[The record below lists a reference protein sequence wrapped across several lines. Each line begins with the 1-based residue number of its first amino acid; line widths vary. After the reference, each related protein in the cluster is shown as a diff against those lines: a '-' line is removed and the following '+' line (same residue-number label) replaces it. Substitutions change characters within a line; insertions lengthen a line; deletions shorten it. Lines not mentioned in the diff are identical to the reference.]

1 MSAALDRQQLVDG
14 MRFRTRTDVPWRDV
28 PERYGPW
35 ARVYEPRASIEAVP
49 PSYIWVAPLLTPIP
63 ADCTFK

>member
-1 MSAALDRQQLVDG
+1 